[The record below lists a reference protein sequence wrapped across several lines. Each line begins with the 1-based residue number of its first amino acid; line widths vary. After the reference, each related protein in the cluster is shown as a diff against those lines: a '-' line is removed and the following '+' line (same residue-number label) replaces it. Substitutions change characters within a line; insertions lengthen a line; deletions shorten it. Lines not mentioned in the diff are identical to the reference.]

1 MKMKRMVYYRTDWNK
16 KGLWCTL
23 GKVTCYPKVEVW
35 FVGSDIVPFREVNKI
50 MASLVEGTY
59 EYAAEF
65 IAKKLVKRYGGT
77 IRVKVGGEDFWAEVV
92 VKKPDRG
99 R

>member
-1 MKMKRMVYYRTDWNK
+1 MKTKRMVYYRTNWNE

-23 GKVTCYPKVEVW
+23 GEVTCHPKVEVW
-35 FVGSDIVPFREVNKI
+35 FVDSKIVPFREVDKI
-50 MASLVEGTY
+50 MASLEKGTY

-65 IAKKLVKRYGGT
+65 IAKTLVKRYGGV

-92 VKKPDRG
+92 AKRT
-99 R
+99 